1 VQRGLYEKLRGSC
14 QITLDFV
21 SETHCSFTVQKYMD
35 LNEVSGTV
43 CLSRKQFCTNI
54 ADFYPTARHMAIAV
68 ALILF
73 CLAHYE
79 AACCALPTFTFLAA
93 VQTEALML
101 PRDASGA
108 RRSNCSCGALIVCLR
123 HRYRDGRSHRLLL
136 TSPPPSQQQP
146 VAPPPSASDARCA
159 VAAVLM

>member
-1 VQRGLYEKLRGSC
+1 MDEKLQGSC
-14 QITLDFV
+14 QITLYFV
-21 SETHCSFTVQKYMD
+21 AETHCSFTVQDYMD

-43 CLSRKQFCTNI
+43 CLSRKHICTNI
-54 ADFYPTARHMAIAV
+54 ADFYPTARPMAIAV
-68 ALILF
+68 ALTLF

-79 AACCALPTFTFLAA
+79 AVCCALPTFTFLAA

-108 RRSNCSCGALIVCLR
+108 RCSGCSCGALKAGLR

-136 TSPPPSQQQP
+136 TSPPSSQQQP

-159 VAAVLM
+159 VAAVLL